1 MIFAGVSY
9 TVALFALLALAGIL
23 STRYRHSDLARRVA
37 IVCLVSAVWAGL
49 MAFSARL
56 GVRRDW
62 IEIAADALRYGGWL
76 FALSI
81 PDSRSFHPWILR
93 SGFAMCAGLV
103 VLAVFGALTQ
113 NSSFGRFL
121 DPVGL
126 HNVTGLLLACAGLVL
141 TEQVMRNASA
151 NSTSGARLLTVGI
164 GGQFAY
170 DLFLFSQAQLLGSV
184 DFLAW
189 SLRGLVIAALTI
201 PIFLSFSRLPAQT
214 PRIFIS
220 RHVVFYTSAFVGVGL
235 YLSVMALGGFVVREH
250 GGNWGNA
257 FQILFFGGAAGVLV
271 SLLVSES
278 PLRRLRVFI
287 SKHFYRTKY
296 DHRAAWL
303 QFVQTLSATD
313 EPDARRTAINAV
325 AQLLGSPGGLLVM
338 REHNGSRFVAQAA
351 WPEGLGEYAD
361 RTAVSEQD
369 GLPRFLSER
378 QWVVDLQEYA
388 QFPERYG
395 NFELPHWLEP
405 GGPWRIVSPLLVG
418 SRLLGFLVLRTPPAP
433 FTMTYEDRDLLKTA
447 GRHVAAQL
455 AQQQADEKLS
465 ESRQFDAYNR
475 FAAFVMHDLKNSVA
489 QLQLLV
495 ANAARHRDEPEFFE
509 DAISTISNAVER
521 MTRLIEQL
529 QGRDMVGATREVD
542 LVPIVRTA
550 VQRAQSRRPLVSL
563 QGTLAGAAVRAD
575 PERLTTILDHIIR
588 NAQDATPATGTV
600 ELLLAA
606 DESHARLTV
615 SDSGAGMDAEFLRQR
630 LFRPFDTTKGSKG
643 MGIGA
648 YQVREYVRSLGGD
661 VDVQSTPGV
670 GTQFCIRLELC
681 SKKNPAS

>member
-9 TVALFALLALAGIL
+9 TVALFALLGLAGIL

-37 IVCLVSAVWAGL
+37 IVCFVSAMWAGL
-49 MAFSARL
+49 LAFSARF
-56 GVRRDW
+56 GAAREW

-76 FALSI
+76 FALST
-81 PDSRSFHPWILR
+81 PDTRSFHPWIVR
-93 SGFAMCAGLV
+93 GGFALCAA
-103 VLAVFGALTQ
+103 LALLALLGAVTPVPAGQ
-113 NSSFGRFL
+113 FL
-121 DPVGL
+121 DPVEL
-126 HNVTGLLLACAGLVL
+126 HNVSGLLLACAGLVL
-141 TEQVMRNASA
+141 TEQVMRNALA
-151 NSTSGARLLTVGI
+151 NSTRGVRLLTVGI

-201 PIFLSFSRLPAQT
+201 PILLSFRRLPVSE
-214 PRIFIS
+214 PRVFIS

-235 YLSVMALGGFVVREH
+235 YLCVMALGGFMVRQH
-250 GGNWGNA
+250 GGSWGNA
-257 FQILFFGGAAGVLV
+257 FQILFFAGAAGVLV
-271 SLLVSES
+271 SLLISES

-338 REHNGSRFVAQAA
+338 REHNGNRFVAQAA
-351 WPEGLGEYAD
+351 WPEDLGEYAD
-361 RTAVSEQD
+361 RTALPED
-369 GLPRFLSER
+369 GGLPRFLADK

-395 NFELPHWLEP
+395 GFELPHWLKP

-418 SRLLGFLVLRTPPAP
+418 SRLLGFLVLRAPPAP
-433 FTMTYEDRDLLKTA
+433 FTMTFEDRDLLKTA

-455 AQQQADEKLS
+455 AQQQSDEKLS

-495 ANAARHRDEPEFFE
+495 ANAARHRHEPEFFE
-509 DAISTISNAVER
+509 DAISTISNTVER

-529 QGRDMVGATREVD
+529 QGRDVAGASREVD
-542 LVPIVRTA
+542 LAAIARTA
-550 VQRAQSRRPLVSL
+550 VQRAQSRRPQV
-563 QGTLAGAAVRAD
+563 GFRGGVDHATVHAD
-575 PERLTTILDHIIR
+575 PERLTTILDHVIR
-588 NAQDATPATGTV
+588 NAQDATPASGTV
-600 ELLLAA
+600 ELLLAT
-606 DESHARLTV
+606 DEGNAQLTV
-615 SDSGAGMDAEFLRQR
+615 SDTGAGMDAEFLRQR

-661 VDVQSTPGV
+661 VDVHSSPGV
-670 GTQFCIRLELC
+670 GTQFCIRLKVC
-681 SKKNPAS
+681 PKINPAS